1 MARPSQFATSWR
13 RGSYQPESVKNSTL
27 AQGASTAN
35 KLMAID
41 RRPRTRWQISAM
53 RLGPDARQKI
63 VSPLNNQ
70 A

>member
-1 MARPSQFATSWR
+1 MPSQFATNWR
-13 RGSYQPESVKNSTL
+13 RGSYPDSVKNSTL
-27 AQGASTAN
+27 AQGASTAD

-53 RLGPDARQKI
+53 RLGPDGRQKI